1 MKKVKNILLGVL
13 LILVFIGFGFIIGT
27 TLPPE
32 VDAYFDSQSFIMI
45 WVLIAAAAM
54 VAIYLATII
63 HEGGHLIAGLLS
75 GYKFLSFRVM
85 SMVFIKIDGKIK
97 LKFQNI
103 AGTGG
108 QCLLTPPPYSKDIPF
123 KFYLLG
129 GVLLN
134 LITGICAIAAL
145 PFITNAFLYVFASL
159 FALISVVLFAFLN
172 GVPFSGEFVQND
184 GKTLQNVVKD
194 ETARKALYIQLAFIS
209 KITEGNSL
217 SDMPDDWFYIERD
230 KRDAMSSFPTV
241 LYINR
246 LIFDKEF
253 ERAEEAIEEILRDGL
268 VPGLN
273 KYMMV
278 LELLFCKIM
287 TDKEIDESKI
297 FQKEINS
304 LIKQMSG
311 NPSIIRILYAY
322 NLLYKKDAEKAEQ
335 LYQKFD
341 SAAEKHP
348 YAVEVEHEREL
359 LELAREK
366 AEEQIEV
373 V

>member
-1 MKKVKNILLGVL
+1 MKKIKNILFGVL
-13 LILVFIGFGFIIGT
+13 FFAVFIGFGYIIGT

-32 VDAYFDSQSFIMI
+32 VDAYLDSQNFIMV

-54 VAIYLATII
+54 AAVYLATII

-108 QCLLTPPPYSKDIPF
+108 QCLLTPPQYSENMPY

-129 GVLLN
+129 GVLIN
-134 LITGICAIAAL
+134 TVTGICAVFLL
-145 PFITNAFLYVFASL
+145 PIITNAFLYLFVSL
-159 FALISVVLFAFLN
+159 FALISVVFALIN
-172 GVPFSGEFVQND
+172 GVPFSGELVQND
-184 GKTLQNVVKD
+184 GKTLASSIKD

-209 KITEGNSL
+209 KITEGTSL
-217 SDMPDDWFYIERD
+217 LDMPDDWFYIERD
-230 KRDAMSSFPTV
+230 KRDAMSSFPTA

-246 LIFDKEF
+246 LIYNKEF
-253 ERAEEAIEEILRDGL
+253 ERAEEVIEEALRDDL
-268 VPGLN
+268 IPGIN

-287 TDKEIDESKI
+287 TDKEIDDSKI
-297 FQKEINS
+297 FQKEVNS
-304 LIKQMSG
+304 FIKQMPG
-311 NPSIIRILYAY
+311 NPSIIRILYTY
-322 NLLYKKDAEKAEQ
+322 NLLYKKDTEKAEEF
-335 LYQKFD
+335 YNKFE
-341 SAAEKHP
+341 SAAPKHP
-348 YAVEVEHEREL
+348 YAVEVEDEREL
-359 LELAREK
+359 LEFAKQK
-366 AEEQIEV
+366 AEDSLEIV
-373 V
+373 

>member
-13 LILVFIGFGFIIGT
+13 LLLVFIGFGFIIGI

-32 VDAYFDSQSFIMI
+32 VDAYFDSQSFIML
-45 WVLIAAAAM
+45 WVIIAVSAM
-54 VAIYLATII
+54 AAIYLATII

-108 QCLLTPPPYSKDIPF
+108 QCLLTPPPYSKDMPY

-134 LITGICAIAAL
+134 LITGLCAIAAL
-145 PFITNAFLYVFASL
+145 PFITNAFLYIFASL
-159 FALISVVLFAFLN
+159 FALISAVLFAFLN
-172 GVPFSGEFVQND
+172 GVPFSGELVQND
-184 GKTLQNVVKD
+184 GKTLQNAIKD

-209 KITEGNSL
+209 KITEGISL
-217 SDMPDDWFYIERD
+217 SDMPDDWFFIERN
-230 KRDAMSSFPTV
+230 KKDAMSSFPTA

-246 LIFDKEF
+246 LIFDKEL
-253 ERAEEAIEEILRDGL
+253 ERAVEAIEEVLKDELI
-268 VPGLN
+268 PGLN

-278 LELLFCKIM
+278 LELLYCKIM

-297 FQKEINS
+297 FTKETNS
-304 LIKQMSG
+304 LIKQMPG
-311 NPSIIRILYAY
+311 NPSIIRILYTY
-322 NLLYKKDAEKAEQ
+322 NLLHKKDTEKAEQ
-335 LYQKFD
+335 FLQKFD
-341 SAAEKHP
+341 SAAPKHP
-348 YAVEVEHEREL
+348 YAVEVVHEREL
-359 LELAREK
+359 IELAREK
-366 AEEQIEV
+366 AYNRV
-373 V
+373 